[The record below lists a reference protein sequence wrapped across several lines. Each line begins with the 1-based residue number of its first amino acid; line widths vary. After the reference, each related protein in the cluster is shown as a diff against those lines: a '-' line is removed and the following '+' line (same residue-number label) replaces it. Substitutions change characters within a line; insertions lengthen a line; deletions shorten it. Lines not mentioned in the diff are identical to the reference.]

1 MSIYKGTEKVSTI
14 NIISSIDTDEGTATS
29 ADILEGKIAFSK
41 KNKLVGTIPSIGSKT
56 YVPTI
61 VDQNILSGN
70 YLSGNQILKGDS
82 NLIAANIKKGV
93 ELFGITGTL
102 ESSGGSSVKKETI
115 LDTTTSTSK
124 QDTIDNWSS
133 KVLIKDGN
141 LEWMNLSDLV
151 NHWGGVEA
159 SNNFIGDASQKYGIY
174 MTNWTEQDTKTSI
187 LFTTPIDLIAGEL
200 LITLNCNISS
210 WMNQTMN
217 INLMTATGETEA
229 EILSSLKEK
238 ISAENYDKVIATTY
252 VGSSSLKDT
261 TIIETLGTAGRY
273 YMYITGFKK
282 ADNSAFNLISIK
294 TINF

>member
-41 KNKLVGTIPSIGSKT
+41 KNKLVGTIPSIESKT

-61 VDQNILSGN
+61 VDQNISSGS
-70 YLSGNQILKGDS
+70 YLSGNQVLKGDS

-93 ELFGITGTL
+93 EIFGITGTL
-102 ESSGGSSVKKETI
+102 ETSGGDTVKKETI
-115 LDTTTSTSK
+115 LNTTTSTSK

-133 KVLIKDGN
+133 KVLIKDGS
-141 LEWMNLSDLV
+141 LDWMNLSDLV
-151 NHWGGVEA
+151 NHWGGVD
-159 SNNFIGDASQKYGIY
+159 SQNNFIGDASQKYGIY
-174 MTNWTEQDTKTSI
+174 MTNWSEQDVKTSI

-200 LITLNCNISS
+200 LLIFNCNISS

-217 INLMTATGETEA
+217 INLMTASGDTEE
-229 EILSSLKEK
+229 EILTSLKDK
-238 ISAENYDKVIATTY
+238 IAAENYDKTITTTY
-252 VGSSSLKDT
+252 AGSSSLKDT
-261 TIIETLGTAGRY
+261 TVVSNIETAGNY

-282 ADNSAFNLISIK
+282 GDNSAFNLISIR

>member
-61 VDQNILSGN
+61 VDQNILSGS
-70 YLSGNQILKGDS
+70 YLSGNQVLKGDS

-93 ELFGITGTL
+93 EIFGITGTL
-102 ESSGGSSVKKETI
+102 ETSGGSTVKKETI
-115 LDTTTSTSK
+115 LNTATSASK

-133 KVLIKDGN
+133 KVLIKDGS
-141 LEWMNLSDLV
+141 LDWMNLSDLV
-151 NHWGGVEA
+151 NHWGGVN
-159 SNNFIGDASQKYGIY
+159 SQDNFIGDASQKYGIY
-174 MTNWTEQDTKTSI
+174 MTNWTEQDVKTSI
-187 LFTTPIDLIAGEL
+187 LFTMPVDLIAGEL
-200 LITLNCNISS
+200 LLIFNCNINS

-229 EILSSLKEK
+229 EILASLKEK
-238 ISAENYDKVIATTY
+238 ISAENYDKVITATY
-252 VGSSSLKDT
+252 AGSSSLKDVV
-261 TIIETLGTAGRY
+261 IGETLETAGRY

-282 ADNSAFNLISIK
+282 ADNSAFNLISIR

>member
-41 KNKLVGTIPSIGSKT
+41 KNKLVGTIPSISSRT

-61 VDQNILSGN
+61 VDQNILSGS
-70 YLSGNQILKGDS
+70 YLSGNQVLKGDS

-93 ELFGITGTL
+93 EIFGITGTL
-102 ESSGGSSVKKETI
+102 ETSGGSTVKKETI
-115 LDTTTSTSK
+115 LNTATSASK

-133 KVLIKDGN
+133 KVLIKDGS
-141 LEWMNLSDLV
+141 LDWMNLSDLV
-151 NHWGGVEA
+151 NHWGGVD
-159 SNNFIGDASQKYGIY
+159 SQDNFIGDTSQKYGIY
-174 MTNWTEQDTKTSI
+174 MTNWTEQDVKTSI

-200 LITLNCNISS
+200 LLIFNCNINS

-229 EILSSLKEK
+229 EILASLKEK
-238 ISAENYDKVIATTY
+238 ISAENYDKVITATY
-252 VGSSSLKDT
+252 AGSSSLKDVV
-261 TIIETLGTAGRY
+261 IGETLETAGRY

-282 ADNSAFNLISIK
+282 ADNSAFNLISIR

>member
-1 MSIYKGTEKVSTI
+1 MPF
-14 NIISSIDTDEGTATS
+14 
-29 ADILEGKIAFSK
+29 L
-41 KNKLVGTIPSIGSKT
+41 
-56 YVPTI
+56 
-61 VDQNILSGN
+61 
-70 YLSGNQILKGDS
+70 
-82 NLIAANIKKGV
+82 
-93 ELFGITGTL
+93 
-102 ESSGGSSVKKETI
+102 

-238 ISAENYDKVIATTY
+238 ISAENYDKVITTTY

-261 TIIETLGTAGRY
+261 TMIETIGTAGRY